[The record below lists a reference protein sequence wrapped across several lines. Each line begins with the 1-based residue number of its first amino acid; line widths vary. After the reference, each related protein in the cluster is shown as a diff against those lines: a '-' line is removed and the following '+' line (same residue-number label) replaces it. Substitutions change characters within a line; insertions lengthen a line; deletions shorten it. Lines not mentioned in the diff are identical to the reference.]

1 MKIPIKRQ
9 LQQIA
14 TNYPLDIDCKC
25 FINPCKNYT
34 AKPYSFLVIDT
45 TLALDNP
52 LIFRCNLLE
61 RIKKLNMITDHK
73 ISDKKLKCYINREA
87 EKI

>member
-1 MKIPIKRQ
+1 MFYKS
-9 LQQIA
+9 LQKL
-14 TNYPLDIDCKC
+14 YCKA
-25 FINPCKNYT
+25 I
-34 AKPYSFLVIDT
+34 FLVIDT

-61 RIKKLNMITDHK
+61 RIQKLNMITDHK